1 VRRYADYLPTD
12 GFTTLTLQRAAQRYV
27 DGPVLV
33 RRRRR
38 RRLSDVLTLVGHRVS
53 PMFEAIR
60 PLGATNFFSVPGTS

>member
-1 VRRYADYLPTD
+1 VRRYADHLPTD
-12 GFTTLTLQRAAQRYV
+12 GFTTLTLQRAQRYV

-33 RRRRR
+33 RRR